1 MPINDC
7 KLLELNKIYNPQ
19 GNLTVITNNLDIPFE
34 VKRIYYLYDVPSGE
48 ERGGHAHHNLQQLV
62 IAVSGSFDVIIDD
75 GMYKKT
81 INLNRPF
88 IGLYINNYIWREL
101 KNFSSGSV
109 CLVLAS
115 DFYKEEDYIRN
126 YKEFLKEVRNLKK

>member
-115 DFYKEEDYIRN
+115 DFYKEEDYIRD
-126 YKEFLKEVRNLKK
+126 YEEFLKEVRNLKK

>member
-115 DFYKEEDYIRN
+115 DFYKEEDYIRD
-126 YKEFLKEVRNLKK
+126 YEEFVKIVNK